1 MKTSV
6 KWAVLLMC
14 CLVCAPVHAADEVAM
29 QAAVMA
35 VHIWYDTLSRGSD
48 QEHLTEFG
56 TVGGGVGPL
65 VEAYQQLAADL
76 KQHMDRGQFLV
87 HYRGLARMH
96 LLQAHPVLTSARDN
110 YVQVFVEEERTMA
123 IEGVPVM
130 AWFDGTIELTKGQDG
145 GWKISSLENVKP
157 EDLID
162 ALSDH
167 TPWHD
172 DPIDVAMARV
182 GCKSEVCSV
191 LKKALPPNSAE
202 RLARVT
208 VQSIRGVNTVSLAR
222 LHDGEWLPLDVEPEA
237 NNPSKP

>member
-6 KWAVLLMC
+6 KWVVLA
-14 CLVCAPVHAADEVAM
+14 CLVCTHVDAADEITV
-29 QAAVMA
+29 QAAVAA
-35 VHIWYDTLSRGSD
+35 VHVWYDTLSNGSD

-65 VEAYQQLAADL
+65 IEAYQQLAVEL

-96 LLQAHPVLTSARDN
+96 LLQAYPVLTSAHDN
-110 YVQVFVEEERTMA
+110 YVHVFVEEERTMA

-130 AWFDGTIELTKGQDG
+130 AWFEGTIELTKGQD

-162 ALSDH
+162 ALGDH

-172 DPIDVAMARV
+172 DPVDVAMARA

-191 LKKALPPNSAE
+191 LKKALPPNSTE
-202 RLARVT
+202 RMARVT
-208 VQSIRGVNTVSLAR
+208 IQSLRGVDTISLAR
-222 LHDGEWLPLDVEPEA
+222 LHDGEWLPIDMETEA
-237 NNPSKP
+237 NSASK